1 MKLAELNDEKKFTK
15 KLKDFNNDPINEYFK
30 SITSEDNYD
39 DEMKKE
45 YIEYMKRNLQYL
57 SLRKRED
64 RRQQLLNS
72 VERFRTIINFKV
84 IEKQIPIE
92 LWKETIKEV
101 EKLGGEIL
109 KLCVPL
115 TFIILFLIVFIVW
128 LKYSISPFACG

>member
-84 IEKQIPIE
+84 IEKQIQSNDRKKFILVCNRFDSFYHFPFQIE
-92 LWKETIKEV
+92 E
-101 EKLGGEIL
+101 
-109 KLCVPL
+109 
-115 TFIILFLIVFIVW
+115 
-128 LKYSISPFACG
+128 